1 MNKQRIA
8 SSVSATLKRAGFSP
22 IASGT
27 SRFTEGVRVHA
38 TPFGAS
44 VEASHLDDHEA
55 ATAIESAM
63 RVLAEAG
70 YGVSAYGQ
78 RMVTVTK

>member
-1 MNKQRIA
+1 
-8 SSVSATLKRAGFSP
+8 
-22 IASGT
+22 
-27 SRFTEGVRVHA
+27 VHA